1 MKNLRFQYEMT
12 LTLDREVRDHHV
24 LLRCRPMENEIQHL
38 TSYACEVSP
47 KILLHL
53 SQDGFGNLGYT
64 GVIQKPHRF
73 FAVQA
78 SGIVQKIEGRCT
90 DFHPMYRFPS
100 VRTMP
105 DPGLRAFLHEV
116 EERLGTPVRTFQDVC
131 FLMQCL
137 HEHFEYVPGATT
149 TATTAGEAFA
159 GGRGVCQDYA
169 HIMIA
174 LCRLAGIPARYVA
187 GMMIGEGATHAW
199 CEVWLSDIWIGLDPT
214 NNCLAKDS
222 YIRFSQGRDFVDG
235 AVDRGCFM
243 GFASQTQQIYVKVEE
258 VEEIEDNPSEEISTV

>member
-1 MKNLRFQYEMT
+1 MT

-174 LCRLAGIPARYVA
+174 LCRLSGIPARYVA
-187 GMMIGEGATHAW
+187 
-199 CEVWLSDIWIGLDPT
+199 
-214 NNCLAKDS
+214 
-222 YIRFSQGRDFVDG
+222 
-235 AVDRGCFM
+235 
-243 GFASQTQQIYVKVEE
+243 
-258 VEEIEDNPSEEISTV
+258 